1 MGLTPA
7 FKLIAQT
14 QDITLTIAKY
24 LLSIRVCDSIGTE
37 SDTVEIVLDN
47 DKHHIQLPQV
57 GARLTVFL
65 GYKETTLTKMG
76 VYTVDELELAGPP
89 NTLTIRAKA
98 ADMNASL
105 KAPKTRTWHMVTL
118 QTMIETIAAEHQL
131 QPKISL
137 DLNAVDYKTV
147 HQTRESDLNLLTRLG
162 RQIGAITK
170 ISGEHLL
177 CLKQGQANTVSGKA
191 LPSIHIEPKQVTS
204 WRVSI
209 TNRDTYSC
217 VQATYWDDQAALEK
231 TVHVGHSSPV
241 FTLRQNFQNEQE
253 AYHAAESQFAAFAQ
267 SQHHLT
273 LNTIGDP
280 KAMAQTPLHL
290 SGFTDGINGNWI
302 VQTAEHR
309 INHSGYVCCVRASRR
324 HSSA

>member
-1 MGLTPA
+1 MGLTPT
-7 FKLIAQT
+7 FKIIAQT

-24 LLSIRVCDSIGTE
+24 LLSIRVSDSIGIE
-37 SDTVEIVLDN
+37 SDVVEIMLDN
-47 DKHHIQLPQV
+47 DKHHIQRPEV

-65 GYKETTLTKMG
+65 GYKETTLTKMC

-105 KAPKTRTWHMVTL
+105 KAPKTRTWQGVTL
-118 QTMIETIAAEHQL
+118 QTMIETIAAEHHL
-131 QPKISL
+131 HPKISL

-147 HQTRESDLNLLTRLG
+147 HQTREGDLNLLTRLG
-162 RQIGAITK
+162 RQVDAITK

-177 CLKQGQANTVSGKA
+177 MIKQGQAKTVSGKT
-191 LPSIHIEPKQVTS
+191 LRPIHITPKQVTS

-209 TNRDTYSC
+209 TNRNTYPC
-217 VQATYWDDQAALEK
+217 VQATYWDIQKALEK
-231 TVHVGHSSPV
+231 RVQAGHGSPV
-241 FTLRQNFQNEQE
+241 FTLRQNFENESE
-253 AYHAAESQFAAFAQ
+253 AYHAAESQLAAFAQ

-290 SGFTDGINGNWI
+290 SGFTNGINGGWI
-302 VQTAEHR
+302 IQTAEHR
-309 INHSGYVCCVRASRR
+309 INHSGYVCYVRASRR
-324 HSSA
+324 YSFA